1 MIRQMKPTSFSRLSF
16 LGLPVRASF
25 CGLLSGLCCS
35 LFLLCLCSCRGDD
48 DDAPPVPDHTAI
60 LYLRLGGDVASVPH
74 VASAASG
81 GLGSDAGASF
91 SLRADGGLPLSL
103 DAGVPAAAS
112 ATTTRVPMTRAVNE
126 TAIQTVDVLSFK
138 VDASD
143 PMNIKKGTFFY
154 RAQGTYTE
162 TSPGQGHVSVQ
173 LTGSAEAQT
182 LVVLANVRSQV
193 NALGAAYGEEKEAVM
208 SRLKLPAKADH
219 TPDLTNGMPMWGEL
233 PNKIVG
239 EGFSP
244 SSAPEEVTMIRSVVK
259 VTLKVTNPPITH
271 GIEEVHVYN
280 LRTGGRVS
288 PDNYDNAQS
297 KVSAPTVPAGATVA
311 AGNHI
316 NTGIPYFMT
325 PAQESFYLFE
335 SDSKSKV
342 TATSALAA
350 TCLVVKIKST
360 EIPGGG
366 YGYYRIDF
374 KDYTTGAYLDL
385 LRNHDYRI
393 EVESIEGAPAQTPDE
408 AYKGNHT
415 LKCKIVPWN
424 QVNEEVVVPAVKRLT
439 VDTRSIRL
447 VGASAMTTGKTLTV
461 TTENTGGWTV
471 TDVPSWLTVSPM
483 SGTADGTGS
492 ITVKSNGSSVSPI
505 TTGSFKLKA
514 GNAEMAIYV
523 KLGKFPLEYVAEF
536 NLAGGFQYGSTFSS
550 SSPWG
555 ASPTSAQTDPD
566 LRWATSHNND
576 QSGYYNWYVCK
587 GIHDTYNPS
596 TKNLFSDVFFS
607 AGHPGHGYHL
617 PSRQELTGV
626 FSYSG
631 QANYSSSIGSVVTVN
646 EACQFGNIKK
656 TFGVDYYSGN
666 GTCYALRFKQ
676 ATGSPNDRSP
686 TSGSGSD
693 VFPLATDNS
702 MLCAYRYRRVGSLS
716 SNNNN
721 NTDRLEIDCV
731 YLGHSF
737 TGDIHTISDDSWWSA
752 RASETVTR
760 TFPAAGYIYLA
771 AVSGSGALNNRGD
784 SGYCWSGTENVT
796 SDAWFASFYSYY
808 AFASLWSNKNSG
820 FAVRLFASE

>member
-1 MIRQMKPTSFSRLSF
+1 MIRQMKPAIFPRLSF

-25 CGLLSGLCCS
+25 FGLLSGLCCS

-112 ATTTRVPMTRAVNE
+112 ATTTRAPMTRAVNE

-138 VDASD
+138 VDASE

-182 LVVLANVRSQV
+182 LVVLANVRAQV

-259 VTLKVTNPPITH
+259 VTLKSTNPPITH
-271 GIEEVHVYN
+271 GIDEVHVYN

-297 KVSAPTVPAGATVA
+297 KVSAPIVPAGATVA

-316 NTGIPYFMT
+316 NTGISYFMS
-325 PAQESFYLFE
+325 PAQASFYLFE

-360 EIPGGG
+360 EILGGG

-424 QVNEEVVVPAVKRLT
+424 QVNEEVVVPAVKRLS

-447 VGASAMTTGKTLTV
+447 VGASAATTGKTLTV
-461 TTENTGGWTV
+461 TTENMGGWTV
-471 TDVPSWLTVSPM
+471 TDVPSWLIVSPM

-492 ITVKSNGSSVSPI
+492 ITVKSNGSAFFNE
-505 TTGSFKLKA
+505 GSFKLNA
-514 GNAEMAIYV
+514 GNAEMAIKV
-523 KLGKFPLEYVAEF
+523 ELIWKLPLEYVAKF
-536 NLAGGFQYGSTFSS
+536 NLAGGAQYGAKSHHPSFV
-550 SSPWG
+550 
-555 ASPTSAQTDPD
+555 TSAQTDAD
-566 LRWATSHNND
+566 LRWATSHDND
-576 QSGYYNWYVCK
+576 QSGYYNWYVCT
-587 GIHDTYNPS
+587 GTHNATYNPS
-596 TKNLFSDVFFS
+596 TKKLLDDPFFTTG
-607 AGHPGHGYHL
+607 AGKGYHL
-617 PSRQELTGV
+617 PSHWELASV
-626 FSYSG
+626 FSYNRQVYYDGS
-631 QANYSSSIGSVVTVN
+631 ANTSVN
-646 EACQFGNIKK
+646 EACQFGSVKK
-656 TFGVDYYSGN
+656 TFGADYTSSGN
-666 GTCYALRFKQ
+666 GTCYALRFKR
-676 ATGSPNDRSP
+676 ATGNPNDGSP
-686 TSGSGSD
+686 LTD
-693 VFPLATDNS
+693 FPLAADNS
-702 MLCAYRYRRVGSLS
+702 MCCAYRYTRVGSFA
-716 SNNNN
+716 NNNN
-721 NTDRLEIDCV
+721 LTAQLKVECV
-731 YLGHSF
+731 YLGEAGASMP
-737 TGDIHTISDDSWWSA
+737 IATISDDSWWSSQPSA
-752 RASETVTR
+752 NIVTR
-760 TFPAAGYIYLA
+760 IFPAAGDISSAY
-771 AVSGSGALNNRGD
+771 VSGSGSLGGWGHL
-784 SGYCWSGTENVT
+784 GYYWSGSEYASSSAWRLHFNSSFART
-796 SDAWFASFYSYY
+796 SN
-808 AFASLWSNKNSG
+808 WSAKSNG
-820 FAVRLFASE
+820 CAVRLFVSE